1 MQSQHTSSTGK
12 IEFQVFSGRLGKI
25 FSNLS
30 IVFLILSFC
39 GILSF
44 VTTAFVI
51 LIGFTLII
59 LSIGTIFVL
68 IPNYWNNLMTA
79 STITVKITEFF
90 FENFLIFISCVILFS
105 ILSFIF
111 LKLDKQ
117 EKHSSR
123 IILSS
128 IVIVITIISIIVFAS
143 GVVKWEMLN

>member
-1 MQSQHTSSTGK
+1 
-12 IEFQVFSGRLGKI
+12 
-25 FSNLS
+25 
-30 IVFLILSFC
+30 
-39 GILSF
+39 
-44 VTTAFVI
+44 
-51 LIGFTLII
+51 
-59 LSIGTIFVL
+59 
-68 IPNYWNNLMTA
+68 MTA
-79 STITVKITEFF
+79 STITVKISEFF

-143 GVVKWEMLN
+143 EVIK